1 MYILTKIKSFLLFV
15 VVIFALTSC
24 VTSRKVNYLQDGK
37 HIAQYADSVEYVDY
51 TVKAGDILYVY
62 VNSLDK
68 ESQNLFNGGI
78 SQNNSTYANN
88 PLYSYNIYED
98 GTIDFPALGKIYV
111 AEKSVRE
118 IKFLLQEKLKDFMT
132 HFSVEVRLQNRTFS
146 VIGETGTGR
155 YSMPKEKINIFQALA
170 MCGDLSNFSD
180 RGKIQLIRQVGEETK
195 VFEID
200 VRSKTII
207 NSEYYYIQ
215 PNDVIYIPF
224 LREKAFG
231 ITHVTSV
238 LSTTLSTFSFVMT
251 LVNIG
256 VLISNNVK
264 QKQNE
269 SGK

>member
-1 MYILTKIKSFLLFV
+1 MCTVAKIKNLFFLSVL
-15 VVIFALTSC
+15 ILALSSC
-24 VTSRKVNYLQDGK
+24 ATSRKVNYLQDGK
-37 HIAQYADSVEYVDY
+37 HIAQYIDSVEYVDY
-51 TVKAGDILYVY
+51 KVKAGDILYVN

-68 ESQNLFNGGI
+68 ESQKLFNGGI
-78 SQNNSTYANN
+78 TQTNSTYSNS
-88 PLYSYNIYED
+88 PLYLYTIYED
-98 GTIDFPALGKIYV
+98 GTIDFPVLGKIYV

-118 IKFLLQEKLKDFMT
+118 IKFLLQEKLKDLVS

-146 VIGETGTGR
+146 VIGEAGTGR

-170 MCGDLSNFSD
+170 LCGDLSNFSD

-195 VFEID
+195 VFEFD
-200 VRSKTII
+200 VRSKSII

-231 ITHVTSV
+231 ITHVTGV

-256 VLISNNVK
+256 VLISNSVK
-264 QKQNE
+264 GENK
-269 SGK
+269 

>member
-68 ESQNLFNGGI
+68 ESQNLFNGGV

-200 VRSKTII
+200 EKSHTIQCCI
-207 NSEYYYIQ
+207 TSPTMIYGNGTGGVYGGGGTTVS
-215 PNDVIYIPF
+215 DV
-224 LREKAFG
+224 
-231 ITHVTSV
+231 
-238 LSTTLSTFSFVMT
+238 
-251 LVNIG
+251 VNIPSG
-256 VLISNNVK
+256 TQSADLFVK
-264 QKQNE
+264 NGLASLRLE
-269 SGK
+269 LVRLY